1 MSDIVSEFRAAA
13 VFFGSG
19 KKTEIAGQLFAGK
32 HNLTHVIRRNL
43 GKFSN
48 GEVKLEIE
56 DNIRGSNITY
66 FAPDTGNVFDDMM
79 ETLITLDCM
88 RRHGAQ
94 KIALFL
100 PQTLVELKAKDNPDS
115 PFAPELFGKFIRLF
129 DVDQIR
135 NYDNK
140 PVVFPRVR
148 AVRIIREPGTK
159 TVIARGHSAAKLAK
173 EISSPRELNLPIIDW
188 RKQQNLK
195 GQNVI
200 VLASTAGNPNRA
212 VLETA
217 AMIYNLRRHGASLIN
232 VVLPLW
238 HYARQERTDNR
249 RVPISAAVVGR
260 LLNAFKPNSILTQ
273 DIHQPAIQG
282 FGRETPVEPIY
293 STALIAAKIAQL
305 VKENK
310 LDPADILIGAVDRG
324 AIGRATQLRRQLK
337 DNHGLDIS
345 ADIPTVDKRREVDG
359 KSEVKDIS
367 HKDILP
373 GKIMFFVDDMTDSG
387 GTFEGAAKAAKAA
400 GVKTVIGFVTHVVS
414 PMNPVTRMLNI
425 AKLEGSADLDGLIG
439 LDTAAGLTPKMRELN
454 TIDIMS
460 NSNWLARNIREWA
473 WWLKSSHED
482 ASLKTLNDRATPT
495 PPRLRQSVEAH
506 LSRVLQPFK
515 LTA

>member
-217 AMIYNLRRHGASLIN
+217 AMIYNLRRHGDVLYVSFTIN
-232 VVLPLW
+232 CTG
-238 HYARQERTDNR
+238 ERW
-249 RVPISAAVVGR
+249 
-260 LLNAFKPNSILTQ
+260 
-273 DIHQPAIQG
+273 
-282 FGRETPVEPIY
+282 TPVILQNFCVPFE
-293 STALIAAKIAQL
+293 STRAYACEMAGYPAGTAGVVIMAEKTLCPKGTTTRTL
-305 VKENK
+305 VKDDCEGQKINE
-310 LDPADILIGAVDRG
+310 PAA
-324 AIGRATQLRRQLK
+324 
-337 DNHGLDIS
+337 
-345 ADIPTVDKRREVDG
+345 E
-359 KSEVKDIS
+359 
-367 HKDILP
+367 
-373 GKIMFFVDDMTDSG
+373 
-387 GTFEGAAKAAKAA
+387 
-400 GVKTVIGFVTHVVS
+400 
-414 PMNPVTRMLNI
+414 
-425 AKLEGSADLDGLIG
+425 
-439 LDTAAGLTPKMRELN
+439 
-454 TIDIMS
+454 
-460 NSNWLARNIREWA
+460 
-473 WWLKSSHED
+473 
-482 ASLKTLNDRATPT
+482 ATPDAAAAPSAPSQEAVKSVPNAK
-495 PPRLRQSVEAH
+495 PPNVTNPKANTMQ
-506 LSRVLQPFK
+506 
-515 LTA
+515 